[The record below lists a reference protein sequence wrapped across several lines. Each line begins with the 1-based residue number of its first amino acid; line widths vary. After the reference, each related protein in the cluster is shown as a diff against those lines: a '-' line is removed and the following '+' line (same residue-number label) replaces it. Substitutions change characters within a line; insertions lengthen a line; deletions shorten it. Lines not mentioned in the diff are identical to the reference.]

1 MKNQQSGFTL
11 IELIMVIVILGILAA
26 FALPKFVN
34 LSADARAAT
43 LQGALGSVKSASAM
57 IHSSWL
63 AKNAAG
69 DVSIDFEGGSATT
82 VNGYPAAADIA
93 EVAGL
98 DSADFTVVAAA
109 GEATIDPDGIA
120 TGSTTCRITY
130 TEATAATGGATP
142 VPAAPPVITIAATN
156 CN

>member
-1 MKNQQSGFTL
+1 MKRQQGGFTL

-34 LSADARAAT
+34 LSADARAST
-43 LQGALGSVKSASAM
+43 LQGAFGSVKSASAL

-63 AKNAAG
+63 AKN
-69 DVSIDFEGGSATT
+69 DPTTTSIDFEGGSAAI

-93 EVAGL
+93 EVAGV
-98 DSADFTVVAAA
+98 DADNFDITGTGPVIISPKGVAD
-109 GEATIDPDGIA
+109 ATKCSI
-120 TGSTTCRITY
+120 SY
-130 TEATAATGGATP
+130 TEATVASAG
-142 VPAAPPVITIAATN
+142 PPVVTAGPPAITIVATLD